1 MWQVY
6 TSLLSVIIRVA
17 LSRWMQSLAVSHNLG
32 HNLISFEVYAANL
45 KRLMF
50 EALVTQSW
58 IIQVGFMTNY
68 HFNAT

>member
-17 LSRWMQSLAVSHNLG
+17 LSRWMQSLAVS